1 MSAVQLQPMA
11 SFNPYSPP
19 AYMQP
24 GRSPAAV
31 APSAYGG
38 DAAEFAFYDVNR
50 PASTDSA
57 ITKMFVGGLTGF
69 RFTKSPGQNLTQF
82 GLNSVGIGAAISGGL
97 SVVKNVASLSYGKQ
111 DASRTV
117 SNILTDTLQGGV
129 SALGGTIGGV
139 GANRLLTALG
149 AAAGA
154 PLTIATIVGG
164 AVGAVALNHILN
176 TENLRNTL
184 RS

>member
-1 MSAVQLQPMA
+1 MTSVQFQA
-11 SFNPYSPP
+11 SPAYNPYSAPV
-19 AYMQP
+19 YIQQ
-24 GRSPAAV
+24 GNHSPAV
-31 APSAYGG
+31 APSSYGR
-38 DAAEFAFYDVNR
+38 DAADLAFYDINR
-50 PASTDSA
+50 PASIDSS

-69 RFTKSPGQNLTQF
+69 RFTKNPGQNMTQF

-129 SALGGTIGGV
+129 SGLGGAIGGL
-139 GANRLLTALG
+139 GTNKILAALG
-149 AAAGA
+149 ATAGA

-176 TENLRNTL
+176 TESIRRIL
-184 RS
+184 